1 MEEKIILVDKND
13 KEIGICEKMKAHEEA
28 LLHRAFSIYIFN
40 DKDELL
46 LQQRAFSKY
55 HSGGLWSNTC
65 CSHPRE
71 NESLEHAIHRRLKEE
86 MGFDCDLE
94 EIKEF
99 IYKVELD
106 HDLTEYEYL
115 HVYKGIYNKDVNI
128 NKEEVENYK
137 WEKLEQVKKDIEK
150 HKDNYTYWFKETINK
165 IF

>member
-1 MEEKIILVDKND
+1 MEEKIILVDEND
-13 KEIGICEKMKAHEEA
+13 REIGTCEKQKTHELA
-28 LLHRAFSIYIFN
+28 LLHRAFSISIFN

-71 NESLEHAIHRRLKEE
+71 NETLEQAIHRRLKEE
-86 MGFDCDLE
+86 MGFDCDL
-94 EIKEF
+94 IKMKEF

-106 HDLTEYEYL
+106 HGLTEHEYL
-115 HVYKGIYNKDVNI
+115 HVYKGIYNGNVEI
-128 NKEEVENYK
+128 NKDEVEDYK
-137 WEKLEQVKKDIEK
+137 WESLDKVKEEI
-150 HKDNYTYWFKETINK
+150 KDNKDKYTYWFKETINK